1 MRLGD
6 MLCPYHPT
14 MTMFQCIEA
23 GLHGPVPPQKKT
35 EKEEQCSKDQK

>member
-23 GLHGPVPPQKKT
+23 GLHGPVPER
-35 EKEEQCSKDQK
+35 EKETEEKERDT